1 MPRTF
6 LVLLLVASCGQSGT
20 PTPDPGL
27 TILAD
32 DIKKHQTF
40 LASEALEGR
49 GPASEGAKKASAYIA
64 DQAKAWGFKPAGS
77 DGTYFQP
84 FGEGR
89 RNVAALWPGSA
100 GDEYVVVG
108 GHYDHL

>member
-1 MPRTF
+1 MRRSV
-6 LVLLLVASCGQSGT
+6 LAILLLASCRKPAPPQDALT
-20 PTPDPGL
+20 

-32 DIKKHQTF
+32 DIKKPQPY

-64 DQAKAWGFKPAGS
+64 DQVKAWGFQPAGT

-100 GDEYVVVG
+100 
-108 GHYDHL
+108 